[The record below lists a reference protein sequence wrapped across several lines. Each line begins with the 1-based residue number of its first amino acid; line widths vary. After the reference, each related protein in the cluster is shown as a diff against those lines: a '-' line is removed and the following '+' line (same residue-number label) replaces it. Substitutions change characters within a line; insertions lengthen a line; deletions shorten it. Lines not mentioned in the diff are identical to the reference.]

1 MSKNNSYVNQD
12 SSKEDTMAVLL
23 LIEDIYKLEQKIKA
37 LNEELNIINKNYS
50 EDKIKDLNN
59 KKNNYLCEI
68 NNNKNK
74 LSLYLSNNNI
84 RIRLETNELNDI
96 DKKINELKIIIF
108 SYSQI
113 LFNPNDINN
122 NNNSNILLPDNEIFE
137 IFKKRDN
144 SKINY
149 IKNKINN
156 EKKVYEENIIHKN
169 QIICKINEI
178 DENIKM
184 IKEEKITIKNELVN
198 NISYKETL
206 ESVIKSNIQSILIKV
221 NKNNNYIKE
230 NNSILFGNSW
240 NEILN
245 LFSYEFNYINPI
257 KFSVGMTNDIFYL
270 LDSNVKSNISN
281 NKKDQECILNINRSS
296 LSRNSTS
303 NLNTN
308 YKSDNK
314 SLYMNKSNNLINKDN
329 INIFNLNQRH
339 SLQNLL
345 QIEMNNILKKLK
357 NNKIIINDWIK
368 NIANK
373 VILKIN
379 EFGYIEKNIYLNLNN
394 LMIYISFYL
403 KKIYYESIISIKIKF
418 INKEYKMMKKEFN
431 KMKIF
436 LIQDLKN
443 CEENI
448 INNKNKI
455 ISLENEITKIGEKNS
470 NEKEMNLINLKDDEQ
485 KYIKIF
491 NNINLLKEK
500 KNTILKN
507 IENYENDNNIIT
519 QEINLKINQ
528 LLTEINQIDDEI
540 NEINKNSKS
549 NKEEITKEI
558 LECKQKISE
567 KCNNIKEQIQRYKIK
582 YKNNLKE
589 YNILINNIKNVIKNK
604 YFKILTINFG
614 NLFSNIETDISNQ
627 NNIMNNTV
635 KYKKVIC
642 GDLLSSRSFKE
653 LSVKYKK
660 ISNENS
666 IILNNEL
673 ENSSINIINNDNN
686 YDNNSNYSDI
696 SLINYNTIKNNEFK
710 ENKLINENISNFSSI
725 KNDYEI
731 NYNTK
736 LSSSRIPYPC
746 SKINSFLDNIKIKI
760 NYKNQRNNK
769 KNIFINSSSI
779 ENLKQTK
786 ATNISL
792 NYTNISENPI
802 NYNTKYIFRNDK
814 KEFKKSRS
822 CLSLQNN
829 FTFNNINFFKNKYK
843 NKDMTNKKNYD
854 FNFFY
859 FNKQKNISNYK
870 SFVSDIFFNKSNPL
884 LKKTFCYYREKIHP
898 NHKKFNPIKD
908 NPLSLSNYPYNYI
921 KSTISICNNYDNI
934 KVVPSSQLD
943 NISYRLKIISNTEIN
958 SMTKIIIEINKNYR
972 RYKYLNK
979 NWNKNEFISNQKKK
993 YLIFDEDEIE
1003 KCCYNKYY
1011 NFFVVLLNNK
1021 KIEFLFSSYE
1031 EFKLWINGINF
1042 IIKNKNEIIQ
1052 LIENRKKIIN

>member
-12 SSKEDTMAVLL
+12 LSEEEKIAVLL
-23 LIEDIYKLEQKIKA
+23 IIDDIYKLEQKIKA

-50 EDKIKDLNN
+50 EDKIRDLNN
-59 KKNNYLCEI
+59 KKNNYLREI

-84 RIRLETNELNDI
+84 QINSKTNELNNI
-96 DKKINELKIIIF
+96 DEKINELKIIIF
-108 SYSQI
+108 SYSQM
-113 LFNPNDINN
+113 LFNQNDINN
-122 NNNSNILLPDNEIFE
+122 NNNSNILLPDNDIFE
-137 IFKKRDN
+137 IFKKREN

-206 ESVIKSNIQSILIKV
+206 ESVIKSNIQSILINV
-221 NKNNNYIKE
+221 NRNNNYVKE
-230 NNSILFGNSW
+230 NNSILFDNSW

-270 LDSNVKSNISN
+270 LESNVKSSISN
-281 NKKDQECILNINRSS
+281 NKKEQDCILNTNRSS
-296 LSRNSTS
+296 LSINSTS
-303 NLNTN
+303 NLNIN
-308 YKSDNK
+308 FKSDNK
-314 SLYMNKSNNLINKDN
+314 SLYMNKSNNKDN
-329 INIFNLNQRH
+329 INIFNLNQRY

-345 QIEMNNILKKLK
+345 QIEMNDILKKLK
-357 NNKIIINDWIK
+357 NNEIIINDWIK

-373 VILKIN
+373 LILKIN
-379 EFGYIEKNIYLNLNN
+379 EFGYNEKNIYLNLNN

-403 KKIYYESIISIKIKF
+403 KKMYYESIISIKIKF
-418 INKEYKMMKKEFN
+418 INKDYKTMKKEFN

-448 INNKNKI
+448 NNIKNKI
-455 ISLENEITKIGEKNS
+455 ISFENEITKISEKNS
-470 NEKEMNLINLKDDEQ
+470 SEKEMNLINLTDDEK
-485 KYIKIF
+485 KYIKII

-528 LLTEINQIDDEI
+528 LLTGINEIDDEI
-540 NEINKNSKS
+540 NEINNYLKS
-549 NKEEITKEI
+549 NKEEINKEI

-589 YNILINNIKNVIKNK
+589 YNIFINNLKNVIKNK
-604 YFKILTINFG
+604 YFKTLINFD
-614 NLFSNIETDISNQ
+614 NVFSSIETDISNQ
-627 NNIMNNTV
+627 NNIMSNTV
-635 KYKKVIC
+635 KYKVIC
-642 GDLLSSRSFKE
+642 GDLLSSSSFKE
-653 LSVKYKK
+653 LSVKNKK
-660 ISNENS
+660 ISIENS

-673 ENSSINIINNDNN
+673 ENSSINIMNNDNDNDNN
-686 YDNNSNYSDI
+686 YENNSNYSDI
-696 SLINYNTIKNNEFK
+696 SLINYNTIKNNKFK
-710 ENKLINENISNFSSI
+710 EIKLINENISNFSSI
-725 KNDYEI
+725 KNDHEI
-731 NYNTK
+731 NYNTR

-746 SKINSFLDNIKIKI
+746 SKINSFLDNIKIKT

-792 NYTNISENPI
+792 NNTNISENPI

-814 KEFKKSRS
+814 KAFKKSRS

-829 FTFNNINFFKNKYK
+829 FAFNKIDFFKKKYK
-843 NKDMTNKKNYD
+843 NKDMTNQKNYD
-854 FNFFY
+854 CNFSY

-908 NPLSLSNYPYNYI
+908 NPLLLPNYPYNYI
-921 KSTISICNNYDNI
+921 KSTISVCNNYDNI

-943 NISYRLKIISNTEIN
+943 NIIYSLKIISNIEIN

-979 NWNKNEFISNQKKK
+979 NWIKNEFISKQKKN
-993 YLIFDEDEIE
+993 YLIFDENEIE
-1003 KCCYNKYY
+1003 KCFYNKYY

-1031 EFKLWINGINF
+1031 EFKLWFNGINF

-1052 LIENRKKIIN
+1052 LIESRKKFIN